1 MKSERTIFHKHV
13 LAALIG
19 AAVVMA
25 PSVGWAGCKQSDLKG
40 KWLFYK
46 HWAADG
52 STTTGISRCTL
63 VVDGN
68 GNIAGGKKC
77 VDSFLGTVIMRDGGT
92 LKMKKGCK
100 VGGTTLFAD
109 EDLTIQHAQM
119 EKVNK
124 TMFAGIGEDNVGFF
138 FDITVVKK

>member
-1 MKSERTIFHKHV
+1 
-13 LAALIG
+13 
-19 AAVVMA
+19 
-25 PSVGWAGCKQSDLKG
+25 
-40 KWLFYK
+40 
-46 HWAADG
+46 
-52 STTTGISRCTL
+52 
-63 VVDGN
+63 
-68 GNIAGGKKC
+68 
-77 VDSFLGTVIMRDGGT
+77 
-92 LKMKKGCK
+92 MKKGCK